1 MTLIDNTEEP
11 IFLGELSSSADNPPP
26 YTPLTNKNFNT
37 YWEMIWEDN
46 FDSATLDN
54 TKWNVMDWAA
64 EKNNELEYYTPDN
77 ISLSNDALNVITK
90 RMNYNGRLYTSGA
103 IETKDKFYFLYGKVE
118 VRAKLPSGKG
128 IFPAFWMLPQSES
141 FLPEIDIM
149 EMLGD
154 SPSEIW
160 MVYHWMDSGIQ
171 EKVYTSHL
179 GPNYSKDYHT
189 FSIEWNPKEIVW
201 FIDGIRRFSTNHSPD
216 QPMFLYINTA
226 VGGDWPGSPD
236 QTTFLPQSLI
246 VDYIRVYK
254 KI

>member
-1 MTLIDNTEEP
+1 MIKIAIFLLTFLISLWLIETNPVLCMTLIDNTEEP
-11 IFLGELSSSADNPPP
+11 IFLGELSSSADIPPP
-26 YTPLTNKNFNT
+26 YTPLTNKNLNT
-37 YWEMIWEDN
+37 YW
-46 FDSATLDN
+46 
-54 TKWNVMDWAA
+54 
-64 EKNNELEYYTPDN
+64 DN
-77 ISLSNDALNVITK
+77 ISLSNGALNVITK

-141 FLPEIDIM
+141 FWPEIDIM